1 MRIKAV
7 LAVMAAVTAGLT
19 PARCETN
26 EIEQAPLPPSR
37 EYVLDVVFKRFPGV
51 EREKAMK
58 LANDCFAPRMQRIE
72 QLSRRVPQEAV
83 DEMTDIIYEVSELLE
98 IKAANPDLFEKR
110 ITQMQLEREAEQY
123 VERARLSKGSKRKK
137 ALDMLKKT
145 LDRAFEI
152 KQEIIKMDLERME
165 RDLEELKKLVN
176 KRESRKSA
184 IVDRRIKELLGKTAQ
199 TEW

>member
-1 MRIKAV
+1 
-7 LAVMAAVTAGLT
+7 
-19 PARCETN
+19 
-26 EIEQAPLPPSR
+26 
-37 EYVLDVVFKRFPGV
+37 
-51 EREKAMK
+51 
-58 LANDCFAPRMQRIE
+58 
-72 QLSRRVPQEAV
+72 
-83 DEMTDIIYEVSELLE
+83 
-98 IKAANPDLFEKR
+98 
-110 ITQMQLEREAEQY
+110 
-123 VERARLSKGSKRKK
+123 
-137 ALDMLKKT
+137 MLKKT